1 MGINF
6 FFVEKKKW
14 ICFNDVIEGE
24 YVLLVIY
31 LVCEGLLIFLVI
43 KVLVFFYCL

>member
-6 FFVEKKKW
+6 FFVEKKW